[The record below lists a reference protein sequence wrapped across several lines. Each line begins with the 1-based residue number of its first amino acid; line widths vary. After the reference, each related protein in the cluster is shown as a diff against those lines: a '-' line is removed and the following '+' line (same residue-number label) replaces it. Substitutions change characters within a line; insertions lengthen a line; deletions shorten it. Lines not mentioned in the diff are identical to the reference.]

1 MPWSACWMEDLV
13 YGQTDQQM
21 HKLDSKRLW
30 VTTHWRFDW
39 TEVQMDGSHAK
50 IKQINDGIVHTAKAV
65 SPTKGVYMCEL
76 RRFACGFVCFAE
88 CALIFRCKWGGEH
101 FTLLVFYGQRQLG
114 HHSSV
119 FDVDALSNHQVF
131 LVPSTKYLFT
141 FLWMY
146 TRVFRLC
153 PRLACCYTRKYL
165 HTYIRVCICWD
176 VCVGLGKTYWHVYFI
191 ILV

>member
-119 FDVDALSNHQVF
+119 FDVTRYRI
-131 LVPSTKYLFT
+131 TKFSSCHPLNI
-141 FLWMY
+141 
-146 TRVFRLC
+146 
-153 PRLACCYTRKYL
+153 YL
-165 HTYIRVCICWD
+165 HFFGCIRECLGSVLDLPAATLVNIYILI
-176 VCVGLGKTYWHVYFI
+176 YVYVYVEMFV
-191 ILV
+191 LD